1 MDFDLL
7 FVTGLALVAFAIPS
21 AVKAY
26 ADWRWPKT
34 AITKVVLGGVALAYA
49 AQENP
54 GVYALDTVDDVIVS
68 VVGGLLNN

>member
-21 AVKAY
+21 AVSAY
-26 ADWRWPKT
+26 ADWRWPKA
-34 AITKVVLGGVALAYA
+34 AIILLILGGVAMAYA

-54 GVYALDTVDDVIVS
+54 GAYALDTVDDVIVS
-68 VVGGLLNN
+68 VVGDLLNN